1 MGNKRIVATA
11 PIEKIAIDILE
22 QIVPVEI
29 SPNMDEETLLGM
41 VEDTIA
47 FVSRGMG
54 AVTGRMIAGAT
65 ELKVIGR
72 PGAGIDT
79 VDMAAATERKIP
91 VVYAPVS
98 GFAVAEGAL
107 AILMAL
113 VKRIPQCD
121 EILKGGRWKERYEFK
136 TGDMAGHTLGIVGF
150 GRIGS
155 HLAKLVQPFE
165 MTVLVFDPYLPCKGA
180 GDFGVEFVE
189 FDELLARSD
198 YVSLHVPLN
207 DETHGL
213 IDRDRIASMKKSAI
227 LINLARGD
235 VIESLDVLAEAL
247 ECGQLAAVGLD
258 VFPGEPPDV
267 SHRIFKNPHCLCA
280 PHVLGA
286 SELAMERNFRSMATD
301 MVAILQGRPPKF
313 CVNPEVLA

>member
-54 AVTGRMIAGAT
+54 AVTGRMIAGAK

-79 VDMAAATERKIP
+79 VDVAAASERKIP

-121 EILKGGRWKERYEFK
+121 EILKGGRWKERYGFK

-165 MTVLVFDPYLPCKGA
+165 
-180 GDFGVEFVE
+180 
-189 FDELLARSD
+189 S
-198 YVSLHVPLN
+198 
-207 DETHGL
+207 
-213 IDRDRIASMKKSAI
+213 
-227 LINLARGD
+227 
-235 VIESLDVLAEAL
+235 
-247 ECGQLAAVGLD
+247 
-258 VFPGEPPDV
+258 
-267 SHRIFKNPHCLCA
+267 
-280 PHVLGA
+280 
-286 SELAMERNFRSMATD
+286 
-301 MVAILQGRPPKF
+301 
-313 CVNPEVLA
+313 